1 MRDPRD
7 IVLRPVISEKSY
19 TLAHENR
26 YTFVVASAANKT
38 EIKRAVEEIFKVKAL
53 DVSVANAKRK
63 PITRARRR
71 ARIIG
76 YRPGYKKAIVTL
88 RKGDKIEFFENV

>member
-1 MRDPRD
+1 
-7 IVLRPVISEKSY
+7 SEKSY
-19 TLAHENR
+19 TMAKENR
-26 YTFVVASAANKT
+26 YTFVVASDANKT

-53 DVSVANAKRK
+53 DVSVANAKPK

-71 ARIIG
+71 ARITG
-76 YRPGYKKAIVTL
+76 YRPGYKKATVTL